1 MNLTLNSILKNLQK
15 TITNLEKYVEQQTDL
30 MAQEDEAVDKLQR
43 SYAFRLNDVRKA
55 NTVRARIAS
64 LIGEDE

>member
-1 MNLTLNSILKNLQK
+1 MNMTLNSILKNLQK

>member
-1 MNLTLNSILKNLQK
+1 MNLTLNSILKNLQN
-15 TITNLEKYVEQQTDL
+15 TITKLEKYVEQQTDL

-55 NTVRARIAS
+55 NIVRARIAS
-64 LIGEDE
+64 LMGEDE

>member
-1 MNLTLNSILKNLQK
+1 MNLTLNSILKNLQN
-15 TITNLEKYVEQQTDL
+15 TITKLEKYVEQQTDL

>member
-1 MNLTLNSILKNLQK
+1 MNLTLNSILKNLQN
-15 TITNLEKYVEQQTDL
+15 TITKLEKYVEQQTDL

-64 LIGEDE
+64 LMGEDE